1 MSFNH
6 LSDTLTRLQA
16 SHLRRQVVEV
26 SGGNDVQLSVNN
38 NVYLNFSSNDYLGL
52 ATESSVIEA
61 SVEAAHTH
69 GIGSGG
75 SSLVTGHS
83 LLHQRLQDLI
93 CDITAQE
100 NCMLFSSGFAANSGV
115 ISALLGKDDLLIQ
128 DKLNHASLMEAGMQS
143 AATMKRFHH
152 NDMARLSQLLAMPTK
167 QPNGSKLIVTEGVFS
182 MGGDEGELS
191 SIDHLARQSDSWL
204 MVDDAHGFGINGN
217 GRGSCAKANVLPN
230 LLMATF
236 GKAIGTSG
244 AFVAANSEVID
255 FLINTCRHFIYS
267 TALPMPV
274 VAATIKS
281 IELSQQTWR
290 HDKLNERIDHFRARA
305 QQAGLQ
311 LMPSSSAIQPII
323 VGASD
328 KAIAMS
334 DYLKSNGL
342 WVSAI
347 RPPTVPVNTARL
359 RVTLSNNHQ
368 LSHIDTL
375 VDNLAIAQEVA
386 A

>member
-1 MSFNH
+1 
-6 LSDTLTRLQA
+6 
-16 SHLRRQVVEV
+16 
-26 SGGNDVQLSVNN
+26 
-38 NVYLNFSSNDYLGL
+38 
-52 ATESSVIEA
+52 
-61 SVEAAHTH
+61 
-69 GIGSGG
+69 
-75 SSLVTGHS
+75 
-83 LLHQRLQDLI
+83 
-93 CDITAQE
+93 
-100 NCMLFSSGFAANSGV
+100 
-115 ISALLGKDDLLIQ
+115 
-128 DKLNHASLMEAGMQS
+128 MEAGMQS

-182 MGGDEGELS
+182 MDGDEGELS

-217 GRGSCAKANVLPN
+217 GRGSCAEANVLPN

-267 TALPMPV
+267 TALPIPV

-290 HDKLNERIDHFRARA
+290 HDKLNERIDHFKARA

-347 RPPTVPVNTARL
+347 RPPTVPLNTARL

>member
-16 SHLRRQVVEV
+16 SHLRRRVVEV
-26 SGGNDVQLSVNN
+26 NGGNDVQLSANN
-38 NVYLNFSSNDYLGL
+38 NAYLNFSSNDYLGL
-52 ATESSVIEA
+52 ATDSSVIEA
-61 SVEAAHTH
+61 SVEAARTY

-83 LLHQRLQDLI
+83 SLHQRLQDLI
-93 CDITAQE
+93 CDITEQE
-100 NCMLFSSGFAANSGV
+100 SCMLFSSGFAANSGV
-115 ISALLGKDDLLIQ
+115 ISALLQKDDLLIQ

-143 AATMKRFHH
+143 DATMKRFHH
-152 NDMARLSQLLAMPTK
+152 NDMTRLGQLLAVSNK
-167 QPNGSKLIVTEGVFS
+167 QSVGSKLIVTEGVFS
-182 MGGDEGELS
+182 MDGDEGELS

-217 GRGSCAKANVLPN
+217 GRGSCAKANIQPN

-244 AFVAANSEVID
+244 AFVAANSDVID
-255 FLINTCRHFIYS
+255 FLINTCRHYIYS
-267 TALPMPV
+267 TALPIPV

-290 HDKLNERIDHFRARA
+290 HDKLNERIEHFRSRA
-305 QQAGLQ
+305 QRAGLQ
-311 LMPSSSAIQPII
+311 LMASSSAIQPII

-334 DYLKSNGL
+334 DYLKSHGL

-375 VDNLAIAQEVA
+375 VDSLAIAQEVA